1 VTDPQSSEIAKSI
14 WDATLSAVHR
24 AIFLAAAALAFA
36 AIAVPGA
43 SSSSNSTVRAKADH
57 ITTRLRYKNG
67 PWVTKLSLKLNKYRL
82 NAFRVC
88 GVFNWPAGRRFT
100 CLGAGSQLPRGTTVR
115 LEQSPIEEAMK
126 RADSPGW
133 GMVGLAATP
142 LVKVVLSNTETGN
155 HTGTFYYRVS
165 LRDVA
170 GKILLTSNKVKLVWH
185 K

>member
-1 VTDPQSSEIAKSI
+1 M
-14 WDATLSAVHR
+14 HR
-24 AIFLAAAALAFA
+24 AIFLAAATLVFG
-36 AIAVPGA
+36 AIAVPGG
-43 SSSSNSTVRAKADH
+43 SSSSSSPVRAQADHIAKADH

-67 PWVTKLSLKLNKYRL
+67 PWVTKLSLKLNKYKL

-88 GVFNWPAGRRFT
+88 GVFNWPAARRFT
-100 CLGAGSQLPRGTTVR
+100 CLGAGSQLPRGATIR
-115 LEQSPIEEAMK
+115 IEQSPIEKALR

-155 HTGTFYYRVS
+155 HPGTFYYRVS

-170 GKILLTSNKVKLVWH
+170 GKIMLTSNKVQLVWH

>member
-1 VTDPQSSEIAKSI
+1 
-14 WDATLSAVHR
+14 VHR

-43 SSSSNSTVRAKADH
+43 SSRSSSPVRAKADH
-57 ITTRLRYKNG
+57 ITTRLRYNNG
-67 PWVTKLSLKLNKYRL
+67 PWVTKLSLKLNKFRL
-82 NAFRVC
+82 NAFKVC
-88 GVFNWPAGRRFT
+88 GVFNWPAARRFT

-115 LEQSPIEEAMK
+115 IEQSPIEEAMK
-126 RADSPGW
+126 RPDSPGW
-133 GMVGLAATP
+133 GMVGLAASP

-170 GKILLTSNKVKLVWH
+170 GKILLTSNKVQLVWH